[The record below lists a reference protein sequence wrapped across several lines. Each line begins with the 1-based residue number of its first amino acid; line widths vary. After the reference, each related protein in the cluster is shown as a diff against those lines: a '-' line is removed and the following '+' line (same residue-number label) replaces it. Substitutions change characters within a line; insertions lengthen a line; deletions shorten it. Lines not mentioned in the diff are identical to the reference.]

1 MGFSKFIRGL
11 SFVSLFTGS
20 LICLYTLAHQIYKH
34 KEITSHENFYK
45 NEEKIALDVLN
56 PLWNEPK
63 PEVNLNQERIK
74 VLVIEG
80 GGTKGLYALRVLDY
94 IEKKSGKPISELYDV
109 MGGTSVGSLI
119 VSMLSVPENG
129 KPKYSAEDLITIFP
143 ISAQETL
150 QPRFKQKILSGYG
163 LFTPLLNNQNF
174 IKLLQSFY
182 GDIPFS
188 KALNHLVLFGYNYST
203 TKVVAFHNRGE
214 LLESADPLLYQLVGG
229 TISLFGLFPPN
240 KVLLSPLFS
249 PQFIGDAG
257 FVLNN
262 PIQPIMIDLVGMY
275 PGKKFLITYIVI
287 APKEFPDTLNFPF
300 YYGSIKALNIL
311 HPLILTAQN
320 QQIRESLK
328 TLSSVYNFDLLLEI
342 GLQQNKR
349 WSNMNAFDFSNKKM
363 QLIDAFA
370 KLILQQNKEALDSV
384 VEELLKD

>member
-1 MGFSKFIRGL
+1 
-11 SFVSLFTGS
+11 
-20 LICLYTLAHQIYKH
+20 
-34 KEITSHENFYK
+34 
-45 NEEKIALDVLN
+45 
-56 PLWNEPK
+56 
-63 PEVNLNQERIK
+63 
-74 VLVIEG
+74 
-80 GGTKGLYALRVLDY
+80 
-94 IEKKSGKPISELYDV
+94 

-163 LFTPLLNNQNF
+163 LFTPLINNQNF

-188 KALNHLVLFGYNYST
+188 KALNHLVLFGYNYSI

-275 PGKKFLITYIVI
+275 PGKKFLIIYIVI
-287 APKEFPDTLNFPF
+287 AP
-300 YYGSIKALNIL
+300 
-311 HPLILTAQN
+311 
-320 QQIRESLK
+320 
-328 TLSSVYNFDLLLEI
+328 
-342 GLQQNKR
+342 
-349 WSNMNAFDFSNKKM
+349 
-363 QLIDAFA
+363 
-370 KLILQQNKEALDSV
+370 
-384 VEELLKD
+384 